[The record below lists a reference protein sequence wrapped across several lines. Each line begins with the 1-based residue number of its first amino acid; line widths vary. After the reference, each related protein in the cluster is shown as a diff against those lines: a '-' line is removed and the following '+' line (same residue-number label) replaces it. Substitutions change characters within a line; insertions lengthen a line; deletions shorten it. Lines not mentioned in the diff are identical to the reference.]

1 MKGKCS
7 DRIKEALNLRDMKP
21 IELVEQS
28 GVKKSA
34 LSQYMSGKITPRQKA
49 LDSMAKV
56 LDVSPAWLMGFDV
69 PMEREDILKDTK
81 FQEKII
87 NKDSKVEL
95 KGDFTITE
103 NIEGEYI
110 RILNVFNDRTADE
123 RIYDLKTNKYNEKKI
138 NNIVISFCMENE
150 DYTVEDT
157 HKFIKLFKEYKKLSD
172 DKQKEIE
179 DIIYEEEKS
188 DIYSNYIKSY
198 ELFGKTKDKKILSMN
213 FYGSPAMFNN
223 VIFSKSFNTSNIIK
237 DDFNFYSYFGEIK
250 PKSKSK
256 SMKDIQTYIVC
267 LPEYEGS
274 DTENFLKEN
283 LPEATVE
290 KVPDNNLSLH
300 SDQ

>member
-1 MKGKCS
+1 M
-7 DRIKEALNLRDMKP
+7 IYNLKRN
-21 IELVEQS
+21 E
-28 GVKKSA
+28 
-34 LSQYMSGKITPRQKA
+34 Y
-49 LDSMAKV
+49 
-56 LDVSPAWLMGFDV
+56 
-69 PMEREDILKDTK
+69 
-81 FQEKII
+81 
-87 NKDSKVEL
+87 DSKMI
-95 KGDFTITE
+95 D
-103 NIEGEYI
+103 
-110 RILNVFNDRTADE
+110 
-123 RIYDLKTNKYNEKKI
+123 KI
-138 NNIVISFCMENE
+138 KISFSLN
-150 DYTVEDT
+150 DINYTDADVY
-157 HKFIKLFKEYKKLSD
+157 KFIKLFKEYKKLSD

-188 DIYSNYIKSY
+188 DIYSNYIKAY

-250 PKSKSK
+250 PKSKS
-256 SMKDIQTYIVC
+256 MKDIQTYIVC

-300 SDQ
+300 SD

>member
-7 DRIKEALNLRDMKP
+7 DRIKEALNLRNMKP
-21 IELVEQS
+21 IELVERS

-34 LSQYMSGKITPRQKA
+34 LSQYMSGKITPRQKS

-56 LDVSPAWLMGFDV
+56 LNVSPAWLMGFDV
-69 PMEREDILKDTK
+69 PMEREDILKDNK

-87 NKDSKVEL
+87 NEDTKVAL
-95 KGDFTITE
+95 KGEFTITE
-103 NIEGEYI
+103 NINDEYI
-110 RILNVFNDRTADE
+110 RILNVSNDKTADE
-123 RIYDLKTNKYNEKKI
+123 KIYDLKTNKYNEKKI
-138 NNIVISFCMENE
+138 NKIIISFNIDNE
-150 DYTVEDT
+150 DYTAEDT
-157 HKFIKLFKEYKKLSD
+157 NKFIKLFKEYKKLSD

-188 DIYSNYIKSY
+188 DIYSNYIKAY

-250 PKSKSK
+250 PKSKS
-256 SMKDIQTYIVC
+256 MKDIQTYIVC

-300 SDQ
+300 SD

>member
-1 MKGKCS
+1 MNTA
-7 DRIKEALNLRDMKP
+7 DIIKKRREELGLSQEELAAKLGYKSRSSINK
-21 IELVEQS
+21 IEL
-28 GVKKSA
+28 G
-34 LSQYMSGKITPRQKA
+34 LSDIPFSKIPLFAKA
-49 LDSMAKV
+49 LE
-56 LDVSPAWLMGFDV
+56 LEPEILMGWGKEKV
-69 PMEREDILKDTK
+69 NEKLEEVLKSH
-81 FQEKII
+81 
-87 NKDSKVEL
+87 NKYPKTEL
-95 KGDFTITE
+95 KGEFTITE
-103 NIEGEYI
+103 NINDEYI
-110 RILNVFNDRTADE
+110 RILNVE
-123 RIYDLKTNKYNEKKI
+123 NEKANEMIYNLKRNEYDSKMIDKI
-138 NNIVISFCMENE
+138 KISFSLN
-150 DYTVEDT
+150 DINYTDADVY
-157 HKFIKLFKEYKKLSD
+157 KFIKLFKGYKKLSD

-188 DIYSNYIKSY
+188 DIYSNYIKTY